1 MGHGKYSHATGR
13 APQCT
18 TGPLTGTNY
27 YTKEARCKHDVLSG
41 QRGEEKAGPRILTR
55 AARGARG
62 DKGPGWERSSDDCE
76 RDDGRLRARQRTNE
90 CAQVLPLRKGYLGD
104 IVGHRP
110 STRRE
115 GIASLSL
122 DGLVRNAD
130 TLQSLPDRSHCPP
143 VLPTGPRA
151 RRRNACNYVDC
162 SHSAGIGWGWV
173 RGASGGGFLG
183 DTAEGAKPFPGQL
196 SCAWKGKPFP
206 GPLK

>member
-1 MGHGKYSHATGR
+1 MLAATATR
-13 APQCT
+13 
-18 TGPLTGTNY
+18 
-27 YTKEARCKHDVLSG
+27 EAR
-41 QRGEEKAGPRILTR
+41 GEHG
-55 AARGARG
+55 RG
-62 DKGPGWERSSDDCE
+62 DILALWWLPPSQRPEGGDGH
-76 RDDGRLRARQRTNE
+76 GRLRARQRTNE

-151 RRRNACNYVDC
+151 RRRNACNYV
-162 SHSAGIGWGWV
+162 V
-173 RGASGGGFLG
+173 RILLEWGGGRDGCVGLVAGDCWGIRRKVLNLFLDNCPVLG
-183 DTAEGAKPFPGQL
+183 RENRFLDH
-196 SCAWKGKPFP
+196 
-206 GPLK
+206 

>member
-1 MGHGKYSHATGR
+1 MLAATATR
-13 APQCT
+13 
-18 TGPLTGTNY
+18 
-27 YTKEARCKHDVLSG
+27 EAR
-41 QRGEEKAGPRILTR
+41 GEHG
-55 AARGARG
+55 RG
-62 DKGPGWERSSDDCE
+62 DILALWWLPPSQRPEGGDGH
-76 RDDGRLRARQRTNE
+76 GRLRARQRTNE
-90 CAQVLPLRKGYLGD
+90 CAQVLPLLKGYLGD

-173 RGASGGGFLG
+173 RGQVAGYGAIRRKVLNLFLDNCPVLG
-183 DTAEGAKPFPGQL
+183 RENRFLDH
-196 SCAWKGKPFP
+196 
-206 GPLK
+206 

>member
-1 MGHGKYSHATGR
+1 MLAATATR
-13 APQCT
+13 
-18 TGPLTGTNY
+18 
-27 YTKEARCKHDVLSG
+27 EAR
-41 QRGEEKAGPRILTR
+41 GEHG
-55 AARGARG
+55 RG
-62 DKGPGWERSSDDCE
+62 DILALWWLPPSQRPEGGDGH
-76 RDDGRLRARQRTNE
+76 GRLRARQRTNE

-151 RRRNACNYVDC
+151 RRRNACMLFAFYKNGVGMG
-162 SHSAGIGWGWV
+162 AWG
-173 RGASGGGFLG
+173 
-183 DTAEGAKPFPGQL
+183 
-196 SCAWKGKPFP
+196 
-206 GPLK
+206 